1 MLRCDS
7 FMATDYV
14 TYGMSL
20 CCLLTEQKGS
30 AATDNRSH
38 VCSTYW
44 ASQTEL
50 VFEKYTYTHGYI
62 SNTLHERTMLVF

>member
-1 MLRCDS
+1 
-7 FMATDYV
+7 MATDYV

-20 CCLLTEQKGS
+20 CCLLTEQMGP
-30 AATDNRSH
+30 AATDERSH

-50 VFEKYTYTHGYI
+50 FFEKYTYTDGYS
-62 SNTLHERTMLVF
+62 SNTLHKRTMLVP